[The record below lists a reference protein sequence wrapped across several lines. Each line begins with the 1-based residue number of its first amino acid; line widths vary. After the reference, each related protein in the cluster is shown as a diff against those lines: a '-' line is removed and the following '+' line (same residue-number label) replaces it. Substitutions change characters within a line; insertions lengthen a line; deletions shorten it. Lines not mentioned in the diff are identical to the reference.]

1 MTKKRIW
8 ITVVTV
14 LVIAGIIGGVIWANR
29 SDSQQ
34 PQDDTVLVTQV
45 SEIMGLSSSQQ
56 GLQSRFAGVVEPQK
70 TLEIQLQEGMTVA
83 EVLVEEG
90 QTVKEGDP
98 LFRYDTAETTMNLEQ
113 QKLELEKLNNTIESQ
128 RQKIAELEKEKQN
141 ASEDMQLQYTMEIQ
155 ESTASLKQ
163 TEYDAKVKS
172 MEIEKTQAS
181 IDQAIVTSTMAGV
194 VQSIQSSTEQMGGE
208 NASQQ
213 SFITIL
219 AQGEY
224 RVKGTINEQN
234 MYQISTDMPVLIRS
248 RVQEDQVWTGHISEI
263 DTQSPVQNQ
272 SGYGNGNTDAM
283 QQSSDY
289 PFYVTLDSY
298 DGLMLGQ
305 HVYIEIGQTSTPHTE
320 GVWLYEGY
328 LISEEDGSYSVWV
341 DAQGQ
346 LEKRTVTLGE
356 YDEALGQYEITEGLE
371 QSDRI
376 AWPEERL
383 QEGVSVMVE

>member
-272 SGYGNGNTDAM
+272 SGYGNTDAM

-346 LEKRTVTLGE
+346 LKKRTVTLGE

>member
-234 MYQISTDMPVLIRS
+234 MYQISTDMPVMIRS

-272 SGYGNGNTDAM
+272 SGYGNTDAM

-376 AWPEERL
+376 AWPEKRL

>member
-234 MYQISTDMPVLIRS
+234 MYQISTDMPVMIRS

-272 SGYGNGNTDAM
+272 SGYGNTDAM

-289 PFYVTLDSY
+289 PFYATLDSY

-376 AWPEERL
+376 AWPEKRL

>member
-272 SGYGNGNTDAM
+272 SGYGNTDAM

>member
-14 LVIAGIIGGVIWANR
+14 LVIAGIVGGVIWANR

-272 SGYGNGNTDAM
+272 SGYGNTDAM

>member
-14 LVIAGIIGGVIWANR
+14 LVIAGIVGGVIWANR

-272 SGYGNGNTDAM
+272 SGYGNTDAM

-289 PFYVTLDSY
+289 PFYVTLDAY